1 MAPSSVLVGLDEFDD
16 GALDIGSGSEGR
28 PVSVAKNN
36 SAAALPV
43 RRPRQAHIVG
53 LRPFDQRPAG
63 VLGAPIAAVDMAFPG
78 TWLHDL
84 ADSSTVAAM
93 PTVIRSESDQPTTMP
108 CAG

>member
-63 VLGAPIAAVDMAFPG
+63 VLGAPIAVDIAFPG
-78 TWLHDL
+78 TLLHDL